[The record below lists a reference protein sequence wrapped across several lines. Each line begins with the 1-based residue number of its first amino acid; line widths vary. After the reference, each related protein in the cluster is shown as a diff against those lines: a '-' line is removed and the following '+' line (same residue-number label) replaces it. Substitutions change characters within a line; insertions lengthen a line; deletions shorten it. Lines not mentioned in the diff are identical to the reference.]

1 MKILV
6 TGFTPF
12 GGETVN
18 PSWEAVRR
26 LPDCIG
32 DARLFKREI
41 PTEFAA
47 SADALRAAMAELHP
61 DAVLCVGQ
69 YGGAS
74 CIRVERVAVNLRDAR
89 IADNAGEKPVDEP
102 VVPGAPDAYFATIP
116 TRRIVDA
123 LRGQGI
129 PAQLSYSAGTF
140 VCNNLLYAALHESAQ
155 SYGAARCG
163 FVHVPYLPEQA
174 KDGSAPSMSLELM
187 LRALHIAVEAIAEK
201 GEAVN

>member
-47 SADALRAAMAELHP
+47 SADALCAAMAELHP

-89 IADNAGEKPVDEP
+89 IADNAGEKPEDES
-102 VVPGAPDAYFATIP
+102 VVPGAPDAYFATVP
-116 TRRIVDA
+116 TRRIVGT
-123 LRGQGI
+123 LRENDI

-140 VCNNLLYAALHESAQ
+140 VCNNLFYAALHACAQ
-155 SYGAARCG
+155 SRPAVCCG
-163 FVHVPYLPEQA
+163 FLHVPFLPEQTR
-174 KDGSAPSMSLELM
+174 DGGAPSMNLELM
-187 LRALHIAVEAIAEK
+187 VKALETAAEVIA
-201 GEAVN
+201 GENDR